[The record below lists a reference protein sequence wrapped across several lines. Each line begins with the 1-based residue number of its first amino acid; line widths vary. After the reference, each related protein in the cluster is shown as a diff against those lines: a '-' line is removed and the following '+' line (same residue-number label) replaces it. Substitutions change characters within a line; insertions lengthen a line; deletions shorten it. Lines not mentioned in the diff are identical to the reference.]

1 MRGLR
6 SFLILTCMASAAASD
21 SFAQDHFCACM
32 IGNEPILRDFGL
44 TVYAYTPAL
53 GNSVLHRTL
62 LSARVDVEKLLTDHG
77 LQYKWDLVS
86 SAVFMQCRFLQAVGA
101 AAVGTQADFSASVRK
116 GLVMVPLHDSPGQNL
131 PAVFLFLNPGNPEGA
146 RLVEI
151 LAGMK

>member
-1 MRGLR
+1 
-6 SFLILTCMASAAASD
+6 
-21 SFAQDHFCACM
+21 M

-44 TVYAYTPAL
+44 TVYTYTPAPGDSAL
-53 GNSVLHRTL
+53 QDNL
-62 LSARVDVEKLLTDHG
+62 LSARVAAERLLTDLG
-77 LQYKWDLVS
+77 LKYKWDLVS
-86 SAVFMQCRFLQAVGA
+86 FAVFMQCRFLQAVGA
-101 AAVGTQADFSASVRK
+101 AAVGTQADFSASIRK